1 MSMTEQSNLILL
13 AYSSVA
19 TRHFDRDSLMELL
32 TFARTFN
39 DSHGLT
45 GMLLYV
51 DESFFQILEG
61 DPDELHAL
69 YGRIEH
75 DNRHAKIIKLIEMP
89 IEKRTFARWSMGYAK
104 VTREEL
110 AKIPGLNDF
119 FGKGSVFTELEAGKA
134 KVLLD
139 AFREGKWRRRFG
151 RDA

>member
-1 MSMTEQSNLILL
+1 MTERSNLVLL
-13 AYSSVA
+13 AYSSLA
-19 TRHFDRDSLMELL
+19 IRHFDRSSLVELL
-32 TFARTFN
+32 AFARNFN
-39 DSHGLT
+39 DLHGLT

-51 DESFFQILEG
+51 DETFFQILEG
-61 DPDELHAL
+61 EPDELHAL
-69 YGRIEH
+69 FGRIEH
-75 DNRHAKIIKLIEMP
+75 DSRHTKVIKLLEVP

-119 FGKGSVFTELEAGKA
+119 FGKGSVFTELETGKA

-139 AFREGKWRRRFG
+139 SFRDGKWRRRLG